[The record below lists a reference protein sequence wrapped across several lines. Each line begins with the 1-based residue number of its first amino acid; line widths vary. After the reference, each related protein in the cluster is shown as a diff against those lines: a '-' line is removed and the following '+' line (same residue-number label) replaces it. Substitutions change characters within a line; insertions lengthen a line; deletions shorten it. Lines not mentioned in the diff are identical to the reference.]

1 MNMAKNGKDF
11 NNIFKEEPK
20 IKLKIDFTED
30 LRDYKLKNT
39 LTNKIK
45 FEEIYQSSKFIF
57 NIFLKIV

>member
-39 LTNKIK
+39 LKIHFQYFFK
-45 FEEIYQSSKFIF
+45 NSLAYYIS
-57 NIFLKIV
+57 